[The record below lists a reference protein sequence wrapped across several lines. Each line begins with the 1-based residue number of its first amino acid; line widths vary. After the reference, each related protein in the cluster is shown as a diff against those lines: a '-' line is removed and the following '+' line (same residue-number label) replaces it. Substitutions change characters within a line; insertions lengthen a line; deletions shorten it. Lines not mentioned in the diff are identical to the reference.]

1 MKNIIIWVEDRPDT
15 VLKEI
20 LFCRSL
26 KLDVRVVATA
36 HRLAEIL
43 KKEKEN
49 VALLIMD
56 IMLLTVISLDSIGI
70 PDSYTESGYQAG
82 WVIIDRF
89 LRPKELVP
97 GKDDYRTIPILILT
111 TQRLYPDDSNRFC
124 ILKARGGSWI
134 KYIEKN
140 AIGKVDGDVDG
151 KTANWTEHFEAIIKK
166 LEKNIKCGDTNNG

>member
-1 MKNIIIWVEDRPDT
+1 MKNIIIWIEDRPDT
-15 VLKEI
+15 VAKEV
-20 LFCRSL
+20 LLCRKMGFEVL
-26 KLDVRVVATA
+26 IVATV

-56 IMLLTVISLDSIGI
+56 IMLFTVISLDSIGI

-89 LRPKELVP
+89 LRPKELSLEQ
-97 GKDDYRTIPILILT
+97 DDYKTIPILILT
-111 TQRLYPDDSNRFC
+111 TQRLYTDDIHRFN
-124 ILKARGGSWI
+124 ILKNRNGAWI

-140 AIGKVDGDVDG
+140 AIGKVEGEMDG
-151 KTANWTEHFEAIIKK
+151 KTAIWTENFEAIIKK
-166 LEKNIKCGDTNNG
+166 LEKN